1 MLASPPPRPTTANES
16 LTLETQRSGIEDAD
30 TTKVLLDLKT
40 QELAYQTT
48 LQVTAQSIQP
58 TLMSFLA
65 MIANTLSRAGRLV
78 FTAPPPGL
86 SPVVDFELDEVE
98 GAFGLYAM
106 RDTVGAD
113 LRLFLLDPAFFVPE
127 YQPELTEE
135 HLAPLGAEDPRQVD
149 VYVVATLS
157 DGAPVVNLLA
167 PILGA
172 SRDARGHAG
181 HPGRRGLA
189 PPGELV
195 SPEG

>member
-1 MLASPPPRPTTANES
+1 
-16 LTLETQRSGIEDAD
+16 
-30 TTKVLLDLKT
+30 
-40 QELAYQTT
+40 
-48 LQVTAQSIQP
+48 
-58 TLMSFLA
+58 
-65 MIANTLSRAGRLV
+65 MIANTLSRPGRLV

-113 LRLFLLDPAFFVPE
+113 LRLFLLDPAVFVPD
-127 YQPELTEE
+127 YRPQLAAE
-135 HLAPLGAEDPRQVD
+135 HLAPLGAEDPSEVD

-167 PILGA
+167 PILVHPASHAATQVILDGA
-172 SRDARGHAG
+172 DWPLQA
-181 HPGRRGLA
+181 
-189 PPGELV
+189 ELV